1 MNDHD
6 HLHPDEPKAPVP
18 ETPADAASQAL
29 SEALQSSFAIVK
41 IAMVV
46 LAVVFVASGFFKVDP
61 QQQAVILRFGKP
73 VGEATQTL
81 LGPGPHW
88 SYPYPID
95 EVVKVSVTG
104 IQKVS
109 SSVGWYATTPE
120 MELAGTEPFPNA
132 SLNPAIDGYALTA
145 DGNIVHTRAVLT
157 YHITD
162 PVHYAFN

>member
-46 LAVVFVASGFFKVDP
+46 LAVGFVASGFFKVDP

-73 VGEATQTL
+73 VGEATQNL
-81 LGPGPHW
+81 LGPRPHW
-88 SYPYPID
+88 SYPLPID
-95 EVVKVSVTG
+95 EVVQVSLSTLSK
-104 IQKVS
+104 IILS
-109 SSVGWYATTPE
+109 A
-120 MELAGTEPFPNA
+120 
-132 SLNPAIDGYALTA
+132 
-145 DGNIVHTRAVLT
+145 
-157 YHITD
+157 
-162 PVHYAFN
+162 